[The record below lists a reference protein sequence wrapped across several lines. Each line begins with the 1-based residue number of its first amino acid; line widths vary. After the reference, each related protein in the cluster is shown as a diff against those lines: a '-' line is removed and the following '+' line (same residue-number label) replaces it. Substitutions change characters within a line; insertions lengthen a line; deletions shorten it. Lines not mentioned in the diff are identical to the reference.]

1 MFSVTTKTDNLLK
14 TARNK
19 NKKYKF
25 VLLARSKLNSIESTI
40 STTLVDNEMSHEDF
54 TTIINEEKSYRELK

>member
-19 NKKYKF
+19 NKKYKI

-40 STTLVDNEMSHEDF
+40 CTTLVDNEMSHEDF

>member
-19 NKKYKF
+19 NKKYKI
-25 VLLARSKLNSIESTI
+25 VLLARSKLNNIESTI
-40 STTLVDNEMSHEDF
+40 SKTLVDNEMSHEDF

>member
-19 NKKYKF
+19 NKKYKI